1 MSERKCAACGG
12 TDLEPGCLVESVP
25 GGGAAV
31 STWLRGAPQF
41 SAWRG
46 LKLRGKEQFHVRAY
60 ACRECQHLNLYLGP
74 QVSPQASGPR
84 T

>member
-12 TDLEPGCLVESVP
+12 SDLEPGCLVESVP

-31 STWLRGAPQF
+31 STWLPGAPQF
-41 SAWRG
+41 RAWSG
-46 LKLRGKEQFHVRAY
+46 LKLRGRERFHVRAY
-60 ACRECQHLNLYLGP
+60 GCRDCQYLNLYIGP
-74 QVSPQASGPR
+74 SVNPQASGQP